1 MIAASPERP
10 NSERDDRF
18 STRDLLGYL
27 LCRHATWRD
36 IQRTIDPGHFER
48 PVVLNDDLRKMR
60 SVLGQKH
67 EQQWV
72 EALRARGITVESL
85 SKKDGV
91 QARQERTAAAMAA
104 GVQAIH
110 GGVLGTETWM
120 GEPDLLIRRDVFE
133 RHFGAGEQLAASAA
147 EGSAKHIYE
156 VADIKLMGSLTVP
169 TLLQVAFYA
178 ELMAEIQSLTNE
190 EQHAARFHFFLG
202 FALIFCIVS

>member
-85 SKKDGV
+85 EEGWCAGPPRANRSGNGGRRSSDSRWRLGDG
-91 QARQERTAAAMAA
+91 
-104 GVQAIH
+104 
-110 GGVLGTETWM
+110 
-120 GEPDLLIRRDVFE
+120 DLD
-133 RHFGAGEQLAASAA
+133 G
-147 EGSAKHIYE
+147 
-156 VADIKLMGSLTVP
+156 
-169 TLLQVAFYA
+169 
-178 ELMAEIQSLTNE
+178 
-190 EQHAARFHFFLG
+190 
-202 FALIFCIVS
+202 